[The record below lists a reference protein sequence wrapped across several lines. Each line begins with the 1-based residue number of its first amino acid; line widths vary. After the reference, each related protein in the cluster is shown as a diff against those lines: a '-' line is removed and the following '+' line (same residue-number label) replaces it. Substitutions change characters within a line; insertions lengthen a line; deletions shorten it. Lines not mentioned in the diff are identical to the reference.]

1 MIPKGINAGLL
12 FMTLLVSSCKG
23 IHETRDFTVDL
34 SGNWEF
40 LADSADTGISE
51 AWWNREFLNEIQLP
65 GSMQEQGFG
74 YNLTADLPYTAAS
87 YAVDDWKLK
96 TIYAPYR
103 EPGRVK
109 LSWALTPEKFY
120 VGPAWYRREFS
131 IPDNWNGCP
140 VRLFLER
147 CHWVSSIWVDG
158 NPMGEQ
164 NSLSVPHTYDLGN
177 LKAGIHNLVIR
188 IDNRMHVPVGLNAQA
203 LTDMTQTNWN
213 GIVGKLEIIR
223 MEKLEI
229 SRMTL
234 HPDASKKQ
242 VRIQALIAN
251 HSGHAGEG
259 VLSLMART
267 RGKDPYVVPKNSY
280 PVKWAVSGGEAEILL
295 HLGEEAP
302 CWDEFNPV
310 LFDLKA
316 VVSIDEEEVAT
327 RQETFGLR
335 TVEVR
340 DKQIILNSN
349 RIFLRGTLEN
359 MLFPL
364 TGFPPMDEDAWEK
377 EFSIIKSYGMN
388 HIRFHSSCP
397 PEAAFSAADEL
408 GLYLQVEGPAWA
420 EVEKDSRVAEYLMQE
435 TRRILDQYGNHPSFL
450 MFACGNEFGGSN
462 GGKTYQPPHLLP
474 HQAMPP
480 EPVLNALGAEF
491 LSQWVVYIKGLTDR
505 QLISSSAGWPYLAE
519 NDYHIMHEPFRMRYV
534 FNRLAPNTITDFV
547 NLVQAHP
554 VPLVS
559 HETGQWCAYPD
570 YSMIP
575 EFTGFLKAMNLE
587 IYRDFARKNGLEHL
601 TGDFAK
607 ASGQFQV
614 ILCKEEIEAQL
625 RTPGAAG
632 FQLLGLQD
640 YPGHGLAPVGVV
652 DAFWNRKPYVSPEGF
667 RRFCGPVVTL
677 ALMAK
682 RVWINSETF
691 SAALKVAHFGNES
704 ITDAKII
711 WLIRDMG
718 NTIIGTDTIHVNL
731 LPKDNL
737 VSIGQ
742 VKMDL
747 SSVNKAM
754 KMKLLV
760 KIAGS
765 SWVND
770 WDFWVYPHSVNTTV
784 PAAVKVIT
792 DAGSALQEAVGKG
805 EKILFVP
812 GKEQVNVVDPGLFE
826 PLFWSTVDGTGTLG
840 ILCRDSH
847 PVFASFPTDNHADWQ
862 WWELLRTS
870 LPLNVTGVQALEDI
884 PLQVIDNWVRAYKL
898 GLIFECRIDNSQIL
912 VCAMD
917 IVNDLEKRPVARQL
931 RYSLLNYLA
940 GQPSHPIPVISM
952 HTFREILSGQLP
964 VSGTHD

>member
-1 MIPKGINAGLL
+1 MKPKGISAGLL
-12 FMTLLVSSCKG
+12 FMSLLVSSFTSMQKTQ
-23 IHETRDFTVDL
+23 EFTVDL

-51 AWWNREFLNEIQLP
+51 AWWNREFPNEIQLP

-74 YNLTADLPYTAAS
+74 YNLTADLPYTAYS
-87 YAVDDWKLK
+87 YAVDDWKSK

-109 LSWALTPEKFY
+109 LSWALTPEKFF
-120 VGPAWYRREFS
+120 VGPAWYRKEFR
-131 IPDNWNGCP
+131 IPKSWNGSP
-140 VRLFLER
+140 VRLLLER
-147 CHWVSSIWVDG
+147 CHWVSSAWVDG
-158 NPMGEQ
+158 NPVGER
-164 NSLSVPHTYDLGN
+164 NSLSVPHTYDLGI
-177 LKAGIHNLVIR
+177 LKAGTHNLVIR
-188 IDNRMHVPVGLNAQA
+188 IDNRMHVPVGLNSQA

-213 GIVGKLEIIR
+213 GIVGKLELIR
-223 MEKLEI
+223 MQEIEI

-259 VLSLMART
+259 VLSLLART
-267 RGKDPYVVPKNSY
+267 RGSNPYVVPKNSF
-280 PVKWAVSGGEAEILL
+280 PVKWTASGGEAEILL
-295 HLGEEAP
+295 DLGEGAP

-316 VVSIDEEEVAT
+316 VISTGEKQVAI

-335 TVEVR
+335 TVEIR
-340 DKQIILNSN
+340 DKQIILNDR

-359 MLFPL
+359 MLFPM
-364 TGFPPMDEDAWEK
+364 TGFPPMDADAWKK
-377 EFSIIKSYGMN
+377 EFSKIKSYGMN

-397 PEAAFSAADEL
+397 PEAAFIAADEL

-420 EVEKDSRVAEYLMQE
+420 EVEKDSDVAAYLMQE

-450 MFACGNEFGGSN
+450 MFTCGNEFSGSN
-462 GGKTYQPPHLLP
+462 GGKTYQPPSLLP

-505 QLISSSAGWPYLAE
+505 QLISSSAGWPYLDE

-534 FNRLAPNTITDFV
+534 FNRLAPNTIADYS
-547 NLVQAHP
+547 NLVKSHS

-570 YSMIP
+570 YSVIP
-575 EFTGFLKAMNLE
+575 EFTGFLKAKNLE
-587 IYRDFARKNGLEHL
+587 IYRDFARKNNLEHL
-601 TGDFAK
+601 AVDFAW

-614 ILCKEEIEAQL
+614 ILYKEEIEAQL

-640 YPGHGLAPVGVV
+640 YPGHGLAPVGVM
-652 DAFWNRKPYVSPEGF
+652 DAFWNQKPYVSPEVY
-667 RRFCGPVVTL
+667 RRFCGPVVPL

-682 RVWINSETF
+682 RAWINSETF
-691 SAALKVAHFGNES
+691 SAALEVAQFGKED
-704 ITDAKII
+704 IMDAKII
-711 WLIRDMG
+711 WEITDTG
-718 NTIIGTDTIHVNL
+718 NAMIGTDTIHLNL
-731 LPKDNL
+731 LPKGNL

-742 VKMDL
+742 ANMDL

-770 WDFWVYPHSVNTTV
+770 WDFWVYPHSVDTTV
-784 PAAVKVIT
+784 PSAVQVIT
-792 DAGSALQEAVGKG
+792 DAGSALQKAVDRGA
-805 EKILFVP
+805 KILFVP
-812 GKEQVNVVDPGLFE
+812 GKEQVNAVDPGLFE

-847 PVFASFPTDNHADWQ
+847 PAFASFPADPHADWQ
-862 WWELLRTS
+862 WRELLRTS
-870 LPLNVTGVQALEDI
+870 LPINITGVQALEEI

-931 RYSLLNYLA
+931 RHSILNYLA
-940 GQPSHPIPVISM
+940 GSPSHPIPVITM
-952 HTFREILSGQLP
+952 QTFRDILSGHHLI
-964 VSGTHD
+964 STTYD